1 MLSIPLVLLLGFL
14 AYGLVRWGNQK
25 ASGVV
30 VGVLFGLALAATPD
44 RAADPVGAEHPVQRD
59 GLGDQ
64 FGGRL
69 MTAAADATRSERRM
83 IAHGLRLS
91 VRLADPAEAALTG
104 AAVELVVR
112 ARGGEFAD
120 AGWPWVVEGG
130 RSEPLGLFRLDPDAM
145 AAWDCGRPAHPVM
158 AFVEAL
164 AGGRPVRRLPQLL
177 PVLDRLDSAAGPDR
191 VLHRG
196 AGPAGRGDVRVRW

>member
-1 MLSIPLVLLLGFL
+1 
-14 AYGLVRWGNQK
+14 
-25 ASGVV
+25 
-30 VGVLFGLALAATPD
+30 
-44 RAADPVGAEHPVQRD
+44 
-59 GLGDQ
+59 
-64 FGGRL
+64 
-69 MTAAADATRSERRM
+69 MTAATDATRSERRM

-104 AAVELVVR
+104 AAVGLVVR

-130 RSEPLGLFRLDPDAM
+130 RSEPLGLFRLNPDAM

-164 AGGRPVRRLPQLL
+164 AGGRPVRRLPELL
-177 PVLDRLDSAAGPDR
+177 PVLDRSTQQLVLTAFYTAALGRPDVATYAFGGDPWQLLDGSPELRFWPSTDIDQFDRPAVQMRPRLKIAG
-191 VLHRG
+191 G
-196 AGPAGRGDVRVRW
+196 AR